1 MIGKYAEFA
10 RIAARQVMR
19 KRTRF
24 ILTVLG
30 IAIGVAA
37 VVGIVSLGEGIRAQS
52 VSMIEEQSDL
62 TLIEVTPGM
71 RDGTQIPLTSAKAHA
86 LGVIPHV
93 CASAGVVRDAYSTGQ
108 QTYLGITGISTAE
121 MEGVFSPA
129 YHSGGP
135 FGIGTSEV
143 VLGYDIADKLRRFEG
158 IRQGD
163 TFSGFVREYDES
175 GMPDDT
181 ETRLTVAGV
190 LMERD
195 DLLDDMVFMDAG
207 TVQSVRSGETGYDT
221 VYLRVDTP
229 DNVFYVV
236 QEVRSLGLDV
246 HGAFEEI
253 ESINSLMDIL
263 ILVLSFFTGISLIV
277 GVLMIINTMVISV
290 FERTRE
296 IGVTMAVGAS
306 QRDVMALILFEC
318 LYIGFIGGICG
329 DLLGILFSGAIN
341 TIGKTFVVSH
351 LGEGF
356 SFFAGA
362 DITLISPSLLLL
374 GMIIAIVL
382 SLLSGIYPAYRAA
395 HLNPVE
401 AFRNV

>member
-37 VVGIVSLGEGIRAQS
+37 VVGIISLGEGIRAQS

-62 TLIEVTPGM
+62 TLLEVTPGM
-71 RDGTQIPLTSAKAHA
+71 RDGTQIPLTSAKVGAIEI
-86 LGVIPHV
+86 IPHV

-129 YHSGGP
+129 YYSGGQ
-135 FGIGTSEV
+135 FGTGSSEV

-163 TFSGFVREYDES
+163 SFSGFVREYDES

-181 ETRLTVAGV
+181 ETRLTVTGV

-207 TVQSVRSGETGYDT
+207 TVQAVRSGETGYDA

-236 QEVRSLGLDV
+236 EEVRSLGLDV

-351 LGEGF
+351 LGENF

-374 GMIIAIVL
+374 GMVIAIVL

>member
-1 MIGKYAEFA
+1 M
-10 RIAARQVMR
+10 
-19 KRTRF
+19 
-24 ILTVLG
+24 
-30 IAIGVAA
+30 
-37 VVGIVSLGEGIRAQS
+37 
-52 VSMIEEQSDL
+52 
-62 TLIEVTPGM
+62 
-71 RDGTQIPLTSAKAHA
+71 
-86 LGVIPHV
+86 
-93 CASAGVVRDAYSTGQ
+93 
-108 QTYLGITGISTAE
+108 
-121 MEGVFSPA
+121 
-129 YHSGGP
+129 
-135 FGIGTSEV
+135 
-143 VLGYDIADKLRRFEG
+143 LGYDIADKLRRFEG

-163 TFSGFVREYDES
+163 SFSGFVREYDES

-195 DLLDDMVFMDAG
+195 DLLDDIVFMDAG
-207 TVQSVRSGETGYDT
+207 TVQAVRSGETGYDA

-263 ILVLSFFTGISLIV
+263 ILILSFFTGISLIV

-351 LGEGF
+351 LGESF

-362 DITLISPSLLLL
+362 DITLITPSLLLL
-374 GMIIAIVL
+374 GMVIAIVL

>member
-1 MIGKYAEFA
+1 MIGKYIEFA

-37 VVGIVSLGEGIRAQS
+37 VVGIISLGEGIRAQS
-52 VSMIEEQSDL
+52 VTMIEEQSDL
-62 TLIEVTPGM
+62 TLLEVTPGM
-71 RDGTQIPLTSAKAHA
+71 RDGTQIPLTSAKTRA
-86 LGVIPHV
+86 LGIIPHV

-129 YHSGGP
+129 YYSGGS
-135 FGIGTSEV
+135 FGTGTSEV

-190 LMERD
+190 LVERD

-207 TVQSVRSGETGYDT
+207 TVQAVRSGETGYDT

-236 QEVRSLGLDV
+236 EEVRSLGLDV

-318 LYIGFIGGICG
+318 LYIGFVGGICG

-341 TIGKTFVVSH
+341 TIGKTFVISH
-351 LGEGF
+351 LGESF

-362 DITLISPSLLLL
+362 DITLVTPSLLLL
-374 GMIIAIVL
+374 GMVIAIVL

-401 AFRNV
+401 AFRNA

>member
-37 VVGIVSLGEGIRAQS
+37 VVGIISLGEGIRAQS
-52 VSMIEEQSDL
+52 VTMIEEQSDL
-62 TLIEVTPGM
+62 TLLEVTPGM
-71 RDGTQIPLTSAKAHA
+71 RDGTLIPLTSAKARA

-129 YHSGGP
+129 YYSGGS
-135 FGIGTSEV
+135 FGTGTSEV

-163 TFSGFVREYDES
+163 SFSGFVREYDES

-207 TVQSVRSGETGYDT
+207 TVQAVRSGETGYDT
-221 VYLRVDTP
+221 IYLRVDTP

-263 ILVLSFFTGISLIV
+263 ILILSFFTGISLIV

-351 LGEGF
+351 LGENF

-362 DITLISPSLLLL
+362 DITLIPPSLLLL
-374 GMIIAIVL
+374 GMVIAIVL

-401 AFRNV
+401 AFHNV